1 MSRKHNFNAG
11 PSVLPLPVLEAAAKD
26 LVDTKGLGLS
36 VLEMSHRSK
45 DFEAILAR
53 AKETLA
59 RLLSLPEDYDVLFLQ
74 GGASQQFAMVPM
86 NLGTGGA
93 YVTTGAWS
101 QKALAEAKIVG
112 EASEIWTDAA
122 ANFKRV
128 PRPDEELGVPAGAP
142 FLHYTTNNTIFGT
155 EWRHVPKASVP
166 QASVPLVADMSSDIL
181 SRPIDVGRFGII
193 YAGAQKNAGP
203 SGVTLVIGKR
213 SILRGFSG
221 PSWVPAILRYQTHAK
236 ADSLYNTPNTFG
248 IWLCGQVF
256 EWIEREGGLAAM
268 EKRAE
273 AKAGRLYDV
282 IDRRPDVFTG
292 HAEKG
297 SRSRMN
303 VTFTMASPEAEK
315 RFLDEAKA
323 KGCIGLAGHRSVG
336 GLRASIYNALPMES
350 VEVLASL
357 MEKFEA

>member
-45 DFEAILAR
+45 DFEAILAH

-59 RLLSLPEDYDVLFLQ
+59 RLLALPDDYDVLFLQ

-86 NLGTGGA
+86 NLGSGGA
-93 YVTTGAWS
+93 YVTTGSWS
-101 QKALAEAKIVG
+101 QKALAEAKVVG
-112 EASEIWTDAA
+112 EATEIWTDQA

-128 PRPDEELGVPAGAP
+128 PRPDEKLEIPAGAP

-155 EWRHVPKASVP
+155 EWRHVP

-181 SRPIDVGRFGII
+181 SRPLDVSRFGII

-213 SILRGFSG
+213 SILSGFAG
-221 PSWVPAILRYQTHAK
+221 PAWVPTILRYKTHAK

-248 IWLCGQVF
+248 IWLCSMVF
-256 EWIEREGGLAAM
+256 DWIEREGGLQAM

-273 AKAGRLYDV
+273 AKAGRLYEV
-282 IDRRPDVFTG
+282 IDRRPDVYRG
-292 HAEKG
+292 HAEKE

-303 VTFTMASPEAEK
+303 VTFTMGSPEAEK
-315 RFLDEAKA
+315 RFLEEAKA

-357 MEKFEA
+357 MEKFQP